1 MFECGFLSLLSTV
14 LTEMQGTIG
23 MNGRDPKVQFEKG
36 LDRALGRLPRENS
49 VYAETCSMTKH
60 YLGAEF

>member
-23 MNGRDPKVQFEKG
+23 MDGRDPKYNLRRVWTELLEHSPEKTG
-36 LDRALGRLPRENS
+36 
-49 VYAETCSMTKH
+49 SM
-60 YLGAEF
+60 LRPAA